1 MGLLAFQQKL
11 VATILITP
19 LLLVS
24 KAAPSTSQQR
34 TPPTPSSIPGQVVV
48 EGGGPLPIL
57 WPQLYV
63 FVARGESSLF
73 VVQEDGSPRV
83 TGGGV
88 AARVQSEGRFQLAS
102 VLPAGEY
109 TVSLLTGLGP
119 DLPENYSVKSI
130 LLGDR
135 DVLKQK
141 LQIPAGR
148 SSTLVIT
155 IGRNRQ

>member
-1 MGLLAFQQKL
+1 VELTM
-11 VATILITP
+11 IRITP
-19 LLLVS
+19 LLLVLVV
-24 KAAPSTSQQR
+24 APSTSQQR

-63 FVARGESSLF
+63 FVARGEASRF

-83 TGGGV
+83 TGGGA
-88 AARVQSEGRFQLAS
+88 AARVQSDGHFQLTS
-102 VLPAGEY
+102 VVPAGEY
-109 TVSLLTGLGP
+109 TVSLVTGLGP

-130 LLGDR
+130 MLADR

-141 LQIPAGR
+141 LQIPPSR

-155 IGRNRQ
+155 IARNRQ